1 MDLTESQGHSVDSCS
16 ASRPHSCRQQWATPI
31 TSRARYSDRMLISAD
46 VIDVLDPMPGLVF
59 ADGTGGRLSFA
70 LWRDGAV
77 RLLDDRLTENSQRE
91 FPMEGDVCVLAASS
105 LDLLILASA
114 GGLVIAGEEVVTV
127 PGMPADAAALL
138 GGLVVVA
145 VPDGERHRLLVL
157 DSGTGAILDDQA
169 IDADG
174 ARAFLHPHPADDT
187 AILELAM
194 GQDGVLAF
202 RVDVEGSR
210 LHLTEIL
217 AGDDPVIA
225 GFSPSGARLLVTPYS
240 DPQTVRMLSWPDL
253 KEISRLDASDVDAEY
268 GFGLAGCWIN
278 DDRAA
283 VYATEDALIVADEN
297 LDSSERIALPIDF
310 GDEGEIEKLTHL
322 GSGNVAVGVW
332 TPAGRLTLIV
342 RLSEGLGCG

>member
-1 MDLTESQGHSVDSCS
+1 
-16 ASRPHSCRQQWATPI
+16 
-31 TSRARYSDRMLISAD
+31 MLISAD
-46 VIDVLDPMPGLVF
+46 VIDVLGPMSGLVF
-59 ADGTGGRLSFA
+59 AGEAGGRLTFA

-77 RLLDDRLTENSQRE
+77 RLLDDRLAENSQRE
-91 FPMEGDVCVLAASS
+91 LPLEDDVCVLAASS

-114 GGLVIAGEEVVTV
+114 GGLVIAVEEVVTV
-127 PGMPADAAALL
+127 PGIPADAAALL
-138 GGLVVVA
+138 GGLLVVA
-145 VPDGERHRLLVL
+145 VPDGERHRLLAL
-157 DSGTGAILDDQA
+157 DSATGAILDDQA
-169 IDADG
+169 IDADD
-174 ARAFLHPHPADDT
+174 ARAFLYPHPAEDT

-225 GFSPSGARLLVTPYS
+225 GFSPSGARLLVTPYPS
-240 DPQTVRMLSWPDL
+240 NPQTVRMLSWPDL
-253 KEISRLDASDVDAEY
+253 KEISRLDASDVDAAY

-297 LDSSERIALPIDF
+297 FDSSERIALPIDF
-310 GDEGEIEKLTHL
+310 GDEGEIESLTHL
-322 GSGNVAVGVW
+322 GSGNVAVGAW
-332 TPAGRLTLIV
+332 TPAGRLTLVV
-342 RLSEGLGCG
+342 RLNEGKDCD